1 MTTTQAPVGI
11 HEVPEY
17 RQQAIQHA
25 FEWAENSLK
34 TSKTFR
40 PSEPNTHAYWE
51 KAWAKEHHYWVQ
63 ESTGIVYQLDARY
76 NKAAFLSPVSADDVK
91 EDGLVLQDGHRVQD
105 DAVLVCQCGNDR
117 LQVWYP
123 ESYST
128 YARCPE
134 CGRRDQIA
142 SG

>member
-1 MTTTQAPVGI
+1 MTTTQSRVGI

-17 RQQAIQHA
+17 RQQVIQHA
-25 FEWAENSLK
+25 VEWAKNTYK
-34 TSKTFR
+34 QSKR
-40 PSEPNTHAYWE
+40 PRLSKGEVPSYWE

-63 ESTGIVYQLDARY
+63 EWTGIVYELGHM
-76 NKAAFLSPVSADDVK
+76 AFLTPIDSVEGRHA
-91 EDGLVLQDGHRVQD
+91 GIMLQDGHRVQD
-105 DAVLVCQCGNDR
+105 DAVLLCQCGNDR

-134 CGRRDQIA
+134 CGRSDEIA